1 MMKRLI
7 SISIPISIA
16 ILVGITHFS
25 CGRAPHSG
33 PLESTQKIGELESL
47 EVLEEQFRK
56 EGFIAPNTF
65 RVVIIEPAETAGS
78 DNYALETAKKRA
90 YLMLKKHLLS
100 DNRIVTSN
108 VDAAILGI
116 VERDGS
122 LRKVE
127 DAKKTRNVYFFDI
140 KKEGIKQHIESLAPK
155 R

>member
-1 MMKRLI
+1 MKSFFPASIHI
-7 SISIPISIA
+7 SLAALLVIA
-16 ILVGITHFS
+16 AFA
-25 CGRAPHSG
+25 CGRAPHSE
-33 PLESTQKIGELESL
+33 PLDNSAKMEKLEFS

-65 RVVIIEPAETAGS
+65 RVVIIEPAESTGS

-122 LRKVE
+122 LRKIE
-127 DAKKTRNVYFFDI
+127 DAKKTRNVYFFEI

>member
-1 MMKRLI
+1 MIQSYFPFISKHIIMIILI
-7 SISIPISIA
+7 VN
-16 ILVGITHFS
+16 ILS
-25 CGRAPHSG
+25 CGRAPR
-33 PLESTQKIGELESL
+33 TESL
-47 EVLEEQFRK
+47 DNNTKLEKPEFSEVLEEQYRK

-65 RVVIIEPAETAGS
+65 RVVIIEPAETTGS

-116 VERDGS
+116 VDRDGS
-122 LRKVE
+122 LRKV
-127 DAKKTRNVYFFDI
+127 DDKKKTRNVYFFEIQKD
-140 KKEGIKQHIESLAPK
+140 GIKQHIESLAPK